1 MPTVRLD
8 LKIVNAELARLG
20 IRERLA
26 KAKNYFY
33 FVEGDAENWLDR
45 SVGVRTI
52 NTMTLKEWV
61 AEYRRLKAL
70 NDQIMGT
77 AKKRPAK

>member
-1 MPTVRLD
+1 MPPVRLS
-8 LKIVNAELARLG
+8 LKVVNEELARLG

-33 FVEGDAENWLDR
+33 FTEGAAEDWLDR

-52 NTMTLKEWV
+52 STLTLKEWV
-61 AEYRRLKAL
+61 AEHRRLKAL

-77 AKKRPAK
+77 VKKPR